1 MLLEFRKEDPD
12 VPIRAEH
19 KMSVTEVRAEL
30 EAEGYRKECDE
41 GKCGS
46 SEEFVGNFVQN
57 RC

>member
-41 GKCGS
+41 GKCVCPL
-46 SEEFVGNFVQN
+46 FV
-57 RC
+57 